1 MARPQCLNTP
11 KSQRDSAFFS
21 LLVKAT
27 HSVGKP
33 FPAPPWC
40 SLLGVLPWRN
50 PQPKGLTGEE
60 VTMPE

>member
-40 SLLGVLPWRN
+40 SLLGVPALEKPTAQGPDR
-50 PQPKGLTGEE
+50 
-60 VTMPE
+60 